1 MHTKLEKSPL
11 SYVLAQI
18 RFPSIESMEK
28 YIPLI
33 QEEIRGQLPY
43 IEESSLNN
51 ITVTPQGMENKIEKS
66 WNFIDKEKTNA
77 ILINKNSISFQTS
90 DYQSSEELFEN
101 FKSALIKI
109 NNIIKISLVARIG
122 LRYINCIVDGIEL
135 VDPKLFSN
143 YR

>member
-122 LRYINCIVDGIEL
+122 LRYINC
-135 VDPKLFSN
+135 
-143 YR
+143 